1 MKTQNTIRSF
11 YKPIQPTAV
20 REEGLMYKELL
31 PDFRLKDLIYCYWE
45 LKTTQKLSEA
55 YTYNVVADGCIDVFF
70 ELNNPQNSYVMGFS
84 NSNTEFSI
92 DKRFYYIG
100 IRFLPTAF
108 TRLFNVRATEL
119 SNRFES
125 LYDVV
130 PALSKFISFKIK
142 DNSTFEQIT
151 SLLNDF
157 FCNYLS
163 IHDVDADKRFFNAL
177 LITLKYKGNLNVE
190 TGLDTGV
197 SLRQLRRMFEH
208 YIGTNVKTFCK
219 VVRFQNLLNLSQ
231 QEGSDINKL
240 FYDAGYYDQAH
251 FIKDFKNLYGVTPG
265 KSLQK

>member
-1 MKTQNTIRSF
+1 MKTQDTIRPL
-11 YKPIQPTAV
+11 YKPIQSTV
-20 REEGLMYKELL
+20 IGESLMYKELL
-31 PDFRLKDLIYCYWE
+31 PDFQLKDLIYCYWE

-84 NSNTEFSI
+84 NTNTEFAI
-92 DKRFYYIG
+92 NKTFHYIG

-119 SNRFES
+119 TNRFES

-142 DNSTFEQIT
+142 DNSTHNEIA

-157 FCNYLS
+157 FCNYLN
-163 IHDVDADKRFFNAL
+163 IYNVDVDKRFFNAF
-177 LITLKYKGNLNVE
+177 LITLKHRGILNVE
-190 TGLDTGV
+190 TDLDTGI
-197 SLRQLRRMFEH
+197 SSRQLRRMFEH
-208 YIGTNVKTFCK
+208 YVGTNVKTFCK

-231 QEGSDINKL
+231 QGSRNINKI

-251 FIKDFKNLYGVTPG
+251 FIKDFKNLYGITPG